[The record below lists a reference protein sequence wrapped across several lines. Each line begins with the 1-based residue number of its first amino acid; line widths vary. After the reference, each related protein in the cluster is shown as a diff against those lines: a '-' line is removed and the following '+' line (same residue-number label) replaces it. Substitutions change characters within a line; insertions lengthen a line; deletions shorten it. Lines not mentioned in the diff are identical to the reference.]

1 LKSKVHNDLKFPY
14 KITLSDNYN
23 KKYVI
28 RNEKDEESKL
38 KRYYPELFK

>member
-1 LKSKVHNDLKFPY
+1 MKSKVHVGLRFPY

-28 RNEKDEESKL
+28 KNEKDEEYKL
-38 KRYYPELFK
+38 KRYYPELFI